1 MEGTSYYCCYLK
13 QLLSASLLL
22 VNVINTYANM
32 LQHFI
37 FAGFLLIQ
45 RRLWEVCI
53 TKGDTYFLKNY

>member
-22 VNVINTYANM
+22 INVINTYANL

-45 RRLWEVCI
+45 TRLWEVCT
-53 TKGDTYFLKNY
+53 TKGDDYWLQF